1 MDYRLR
7 PARLAD
13 LEVLVRHRRAMWHDM
28 GTYRGRQ
35 LAAADAPYRAWV
47 QREWRALRLRAWVVE
62 DAGGAVVAGGALW
75 LQAIHP
81 RPGTRNLVQPYLLS
95 FYTEPAHRGKGLARG
110 IARECIAWS
119 REKGYPRI
127 ALHASDAGR
136 ALYEGLGFRPT
147 AELRL
152 DLD

>member
-1 MDYRLR
+1 MEYRLR

-13 LEVLVRHRRAMWHDM
+13 LEALVRHRRAMWQEM
-28 GTYRGRQ
+28 GTYAGRR

-75 LQAIHP
+75 LQGIHP

-95 FYTEPAHRGKGLARG
+95 FYTEPG
-110 IARECIAWS
+110 
-119 REKGYPRI
+119 
-127 ALHASDAGR
+127 
-136 ALYEGLGFRPT
+136 
-147 AELRL
+147 
-152 DLD
+152 